1 MARQESDVLGDAQVG
16 EGDRLLVNERQPRGS
31 LAVRE
36 ANLAAV
42 GLVEAGEDLDQCRL
56 SCAVLAEEAV
66 DLSPA
71 DIEVRST

>member
-1 MARQESDVLGDAQVG
+1 
-16 EGDRLLVNERQPRGS
+16 VNEREPRGP
-31 LAVRE
+31 LAVSE
-36 ANLAAV
+36 ANLAPV